1 MQGRGRERLKATG
14 AKALD
19 RVRHARHPLHGWRK
33 WALIL
38 FQSVVGLIVLFALVN
53 LTLSLTT
60 FRGSNPADR
69 MIDEVRGLW
78 FSPADGRAVS
88 DTAFAAVHG
97 GELGSNPSA
106 DDIHRHFG
114 REAEQGVFL
123 LDHVMADYIL
133 KRFGRID
140 GRTLP
145 SGVYVGA
152 HALGPDGDPWVRVTK
167 WPAHYLMFPRHA
179 YILVVPETG
188 PAIAFSASQNAKFD
202 PDLPDGDRLGARIA
216 IYDPDAYDFPSSGQA
231 LHEMTL
237 ITRDLAEVAA
247 APADL
252 ARARSELDASG
263 LRYGLLAPNS
273 NTVVGCILER
283 SGAMTAE
290 QRSRILLAVRA
301 PGIGA
306 DCW

>member
-1 MQGRGRERLKATG
+1 MGGRERIKASG

-38 FQSVVGLIVLFALVN
+38 FQALVGLAVLFAVVN

-60 FRGSNPADR
+60 FRGSNPPDR
-69 MIDEVRGLW
+69 MVDEVRGLW
-78 FSPADGRAVS
+78 FSPADGRGVS
-88 DTAFAAVHG
+88 AEAFVAVHG
-97 GELGSNPSA
+97 EELGPDPSVEA
-106 DDIHRHFG
+106 VRGYFE
-114 REAEQGVFL
+114 READQGVFL
-123 LDHVMADYIL
+123 LDHVMADHIL

-140 GRTLP
+140 SRTLP

-152 HALGPDGDPWVRVTK
+152 HALGPDGDPWVRITK

-179 YILVVPETG
+179 YILVVPEEG

-216 IYDPDAYDFPSSGQA
+216 VYDPDAYDFPSSGQA

-237 ITRDLAEVAA
+237 ITRDPVEVAA

-252 ARARSELDASG
+252 ERARAELDASG

-306 DCW
+306 DRW

>member
-1 MQGRGRERLKATG
+1 MAGPARERLKATG

-38 FQSVVGLIVLFALVN
+38 FQSVVGLIVLFAVVN

-60 FRGSNPADR
+60 FRGTHPVDR
-69 MIDEVRGLW
+69 MADELRGLW
-78 FSPADGRAVS
+78 FSPADGRDVS
-88 DTAFAAVHG
+88 PGAFAAVHG
-97 GELGSNPSA
+97 DDLGSEPSA
-106 DDIHRHFG
+106 EDIRQHFA
-114 REAEQGVFL
+114 RQAKQGVFL
-123 LDHVMADYIL
+123 LDHVMADHIL
-133 KRFGRID
+133 ERFSRID

-145 SGVYVGA
+145 SGIYVGA

-216 IYDPDAYDFPSSGQA
+216 VYDPDAYDFPSSGQA

-237 ITRDLAEVAA
+237 VTNDPARVAA

-252 ARARSELDASG
+252 ARARAELDASG

-283 SGAMTAE
+283 SGAMTSE
-290 QRSRILLAVRA
+290 QRSRILLAIRA

-306 DCW
+306 ACW

>member
-1 MQGRGRERLKATG
+1 MAGHKRERLKAG
-14 AKALD
+14 GRKALD

-38 FQSVVGLIVLFALVN
+38 FQSVVGLIVLFAVVN

-60 FRGSNPADR
+60 FRGTHPGDR
-69 MIDEVRGLW
+69 MADELRGLW
-78 FSPADGRAVS
+78 FSPADGQDVS
-88 DTAFAAVHG
+88 HNAFAAVHG
-97 GELGSNPSA
+97 DDLGSEPSA
-106 DDIHRHFG
+106 EDIRHHFA
-114 REAEQGVFL
+114 RQAEQGVFL
-123 LDHVMADYIL
+123 LDHVMADRIL
-133 KRFGRID
+133 ERFGRID
-140 GRTLP
+140 GRTVP
-145 SGVYVGA
+145 MGIYVGA

-179 YILVVPETG
+179 YILVVPARG

-216 IYDPDAYDFPSSGQA
+216 LYDPDAYDFPSSGQA

-237 ITRDLAEVAA
+237 VTNDPARVAA

-252 ARARSELDASG
+252 ARARAELDASG

-290 QRSRILLAVRA
+290 QRSRILLAIRA

-306 DCW
+306 ACW